1 MRSVSI
7 RAAASATLVL
17 TVLFVSGCASEPSS
31 NNDPAGMGVGQTDP
45 NDNDPGRH
53 MDRDDMGQ
61 SHVDRG
67 HMDRGHMGPDDNNRG
82 RHMDRGGMDRG
93 HMGEDGTRRHRS
105 GMMPG
110 MPGMASSMRMHNLA
124 ERPGPDRLSNEVKGV
139 CHGVS

>member
-17 TVLFVSGCASEPSS
+17 TVLFASGCASEPSPD
-31 NNDPAGMGVGQTDP
+31 NEPAGMGVGQTDP
-45 NDNDPGRH
+45 DDNELGRH

-67 HMDRGHMGPDDNNRG
+67 HMDRGHMDRGHMGPDDNNRG
-82 RHMDRGGMDRG
+82 RHM
-93 HMGEDGTRRHRS
+93 GEDGTGRHRN

>member
-17 TVLFVSGCASEPSS
+17 TVLFASGCASEPSPD
-31 NNDPAGMGVGQTDP
+31 NEPAGMGVGQTDP
-45 NDNDPGRH
+45 DDNDLGRH

-67 HMDRGHMGPDDNNRG
+67 GHMR
-82 RHMDRGGMDRG
+82 
-93 HMGEDGTRRHRS
+93 DGTRRHRN

-110 MPGMASSMRMHNLA
+110 MPGMASSMRMPNLA